1 MKSLSKRNLTVLAT
15 AGVLIIIVFAM
26 VAFSQVSGN
35 PLFGTVA
42 YPYINP
48 ANPSINVGQ
57 SITLTV
63 VSNPVGVAP
72 NCTFTT
78 PSTAVTLSG
87 ALPRSVN
94 VTGMA
99 AGYATITATC
109 NVGTV
114 STTAT
119 VHLPIK

>member
-1 MKSLSKRNLTVLAT
+1 MKNLSKRSLIVVAIAAVLV
-15 AGVLIIIVFAM
+15 VLIAAGIILL
-26 VAFSQVSGN
+26 QPGGVS
-35 PLFGTVA
+35 LAGTVA
-42 YPYINP
+42 FPYINP

-87 ALPRSVN
+87 ALPRSIN
-94 VTGMA
+94 VTGVA
-99 AGYATITATC
+99 GGYATITATC